1 MEIVKYEGYDL
12 DELIAQAQK
21 EYGKEVK
28 IISYE
33 VLDDNMLFWKRKK
46 YALFVQVPSPEE
58 NFLELLAKE
67 EKSEEFDH
75 FLERIE
81 DMIDKKIEPIKEAL
95 HKGTNCTSEELPPHI
110 APAVP
115 VKIDFDEEFKEFTG
129 DALELIKLLL
139 KKDVD
144 PKVAKIIVKESC
156 GFDIDANKFD
166 LNTSFFKEA
175 LMNAIEKKFK
185 FKGPLKIQKG
195 SFKIISFVGPTG
207 VGKTTNLFKIA
218 SELVINQKLQIAVV
232 SIDTFK
238 VGAIQQA
245 RSFSNILNIPFY
257 AITDSKNLK
266 KTLQNLN
273 GFDVVLIDTVG
284 RSHYDYWRL
293 GEMKEILG
301 GGHDLMDI
309 SLVISCNYKN
319 SEAIEIVN
327 RYRTFFPISDIFFTK
342 IDETYKP
349 GILLNLPITTDIP
362 VSFISTGQKVPEDIK
377 VLNPERMV
385 HYILG
390 EKL

>member
-1 MEIVKYEGYDL
+1 MEIVKYEGYNL
-12 DELIAQAQK
+12 DELIQQAKK
-21 EYGKEVK
+21 EYGDEVK

-33 VLDDNMLFWKRKK
+33 VSEKGLIPFLKKKK
-46 YALFVQVPSPEE
+46 YSLFVQVPTPEE
-58 NFLELLAKE
+58 GFFDILAKE
-67 EKSEEFDH
+67 EKNQEVDR

-81 DMIDKKIEPIKEAL
+81 KMIDKKIEPLKKAIV
-95 HKGTNCTSEELPPHI
+95 KGEVNFGEVPPHANVA
-110 APAVP
+110 APLNFA
-115 VKIDFDEEFKEFTG
+115 EEFKEFTG
-129 DALELIKLLL
+129 DALELIKLLI

-144 PKVAKIIVKESC
+144 PKIAKLLVKESC

-175 LMNAIEKKFK
+175 LVKAIEKKIK

-195 SFKIISFVGPTG
+195 AFKVFAFVGPTG

-218 SELVINQKLQIAVV
+218 SELVINQKLKIAVI

-273 GFDVVLIDTVG
+273 GVDVVLIDTVG

-301 GGHDLMDI
+301 SGSDFMEI

-319 SEAIEIVN
+319 SEAMEIVN
-327 RYRTFFPISDIFFTK
+327 RYRTFFPISEIFFTK

-349 GILLNLPITTDIP
+349 GILLNLPIKSNIP
-362 VSFISTGQKVPEDIK
+362 VSFISTGQKVPEDIR
-377 VLNPERMV
+377 VLNPERIAN
-385 HYILG
+385 YILG
-390 EKL
+390 ESV

>member
-1 MEIVKYEGYDL
+1 MEIVKYEGYNL
-12 DELIAQAQK
+12 DELILQAKK
-21 EYGKEVK
+21 EYGKDVK

-33 VLDDNMLFWKRKK
+33 VNEKGAIPFLKKKK
-46 YALFVQVPSPEE
+46 YALFVQVPTPDDG
-58 NFLELLAKE
+58 FLDVLAKE
-67 EKSEEFDH
+67 EKNEEIDR
-75 FLERIE
+75 FLEKIE
-81 DMIDKKIEPIKEAL
+81 KMIDKKIEPLKQAL
-95 HKGTNCTSEELPPHI
+95 ANCTGGSSELPSHATVA
-110 APAVP
+110 APL
-115 VKIDFDEEFKEFTG
+115 DFAQEFKEFTG
-129 DALELIKLLL
+129 DALDLIKLLL
-139 KKDVD
+139 KKDVE
-144 PKVAKIIVKESC
+144 PKIAKMLVKESC

-175 LMNAIEKKFK
+175 LVNAVEKKIK
-185 FKGPLKIQKG
+185 FRGPLKIQKG
-195 SFKIISFVGPTG
+195 TFKVIAFVGPTG

-218 SELVINQKLQIAVV
+218 SELVINQKLKIAVI

-301 GGHDLMDI
+301 SGSDFMEI

-319 SEAIEIVN
+319 SEALEIVN
-327 RYRTFFPISDIFFTK
+327 RYRTFFPINDIFFTK

-349 GILLNLPITTDIP
+349 GILLNLPIKSNIP
-362 VSFISTGQKVPEDIK
+362 LSFISTGQKVPEDIR
-377 VLNPERMV
+377 VLNAERIAN
-385 HYILG
+385 YILG
-390 EKL
+390 ESV

>member
-1 MEIVKYEGYDL
+1 MEIVKYEGYNL
-12 DELIAQAQK
+12 DELIVQAKK
-21 EYGKEVK
+21 EYGEDVK

-33 VLDDNMLFWKRKK
+33 VNEAGFIPFLKKKK
-46 YALFVQVPSPEE
+46 YALFVQVPTPDEG
-58 NFLELLAKE
+58 FFDILTKE
-67 EKSEEFDH
+67 EKNEEIDR
-75 FLERIE
+75 FLEKIE
-81 DMIDKKIEPIKEAL
+81 KMIDKKIEPLKQAL
-95 HKGTNCTSEELPPHI
+95 LQRNELVETPSHTAVS
-110 APAVP
+110 APL
-115 VKIDFDEEFKEFTG
+115 DFAQEFKEFTG
-129 DALELIKLLL
+129 DALDLIKLLL

-144 PKVAKIIVKESC
+144 PKIAKMLVKESC

-175 LMNAIEKKFK
+175 LVNAIEKKIK

-195 SFKIISFVGPTG
+195 AFKVIAFVGPTG

-218 SELVINQKLQIAVV
+218 SELVINQKLKIAVI

-301 GGHDLMDI
+301 SGSDFMEI

-327 RYRTFFPISDIFFTK
+327 RYRTFFPINDIFFTK

-349 GILLNLPITTDIP
+349 GILLNLPIKSNIP
-362 VSFISTGQKVPEDIK
+362 LSFISIGQKVPEDIR
-377 VLNPERMV
+377 VLNAERV
-385 HYILG
+385 ANYILG
-390 EKL
+390 ENI

>member
-1 MEIVKYEGYDL
+1 MEIIKYEGYNL
-12 DELIAQAQK
+12 DELILRAKK

-33 VLDDNMLFWKRKK
+33 VDERGVIPFLKKKK

-58 NFLELLAKE
+58 GFFDVLAKE
-67 EKSEEFDH
+67 EKNQDIDR

-81 DMIDKKIEPIKEAL
+81 KMIDKKIEPLKQAIM
-95 HKGTNCTSEELPPHI
+95 KGELGVGELPPHTTI
-110 APAVP
+110 AAP
-115 VKIDFDEEFKEFTG
+115 IDFAEEFKEFTG
-129 DALELIKLLL
+129 DALELIKILI

-144 PKVAKIIVKESC
+144 PKIAKLLVKESC

-175 LMNAIEKKFK
+175 LINAVEKQIK

-195 SFKIISFVGPTG
+195 AFKVIAFVGPSG

-218 SELVINQKLQIAVV
+218 SELVINQKLKIAVV

-273 GFDVVLIDTVG
+273 GLDVVLIDTVG

-301 GGHDLMDI
+301 GGSDFMDI

-327 RYRTFFPISDIFFTK
+327 RYRTFFPINDIFFTK

-349 GILLNLPITTDIP
+349 GILLNLPIKSNIP
-362 VSFISTGQKVPEDIK
+362 VSFVSTGQKVPEDIRI
-377 VLNPERMV
+377 LNPERV
-385 HYILG
+385 ANYILG
-390 EKL
+390 ESI

>member
-1 MEIVKYEGYDL
+1 MEIIKYEGTNL
-12 DELIAQAQK
+12 DELIEKAK
-21 EYGKEVK
+21 EEYGKDVK

-33 VLDDNMLFWKRKK
+33 VSRGGLFGKKR
-46 YALFVQVPSPEE
+46 YALFIQAPEPE
-58 NFLELLAKE
+58 DGFFELLDKE
-67 EKSEEFDH
+67 EKNEEVDR
-75 FLERIE
+75 FLEKIE
-81 DMIDKKIEPIKEAL
+81 QMIDKKIEPLKKAIEHGECKDLSLPSHTAV
-95 HKGTNCTSEELPPHI
+95 TTELNF
-110 APAVP
+110 AEQ
-115 VKIDFDEEFKEFTG
+115 FSEFTG

-144 PKVAKIIVKESC
+144 PKIAKMLVKESC
-156 GFDIDANKFD
+156 GLDIDTNKFD

-175 LMNAIEKKFK
+175 LVNSIEKKIK
-185 FKGPLKIQKG
+185 FKGPLRLQKG
-195 SFKIISFVGPTG
+195 AFKVIAFVGPTG
-207 VGKTTNLFKIA
+207 VGKTTSLFKIA
-218 SELVINQKLQIAVV
+218 SELVLNQKLKIAVI

-245 RSFSNILNIPFY
+245 RSFANILNIPFY

-273 GFDVVLIDTVG
+273 GLDVVLIDTVG

-301 GGHDLMDI
+301 TGSDFMEI

-327 RYRTFFPISDIFFTK
+327 RYRTFFPINDIFFTK

-349 GILLNLPITTDIP
+349 GILVNLPIKTDIP
-362 VSFISTGQKVPEDIK
+362 VSFISTGQKVPEDIR
-377 VLNPERMV
+377 VLNPERIAN
-385 HYILG
+385 YLLD
-390 EKL
+390 ESR